1 MISGPWLR
9 RLPPGD
15 GSAAARLICFPHA
28 GGAATTFLPL
38 ARLLAPRVEVVG
50 VQNPGRQE
58 RYAEPRL
65 ESIAALAD
73 GVLPSVRAAADRPT
87 VLFGHSMGAIQAF
100 EVVRRLEAEGRS
112 VAALFVSARR
122 APARWRAETVHRRPD
137 AGLVSEMR
145 LLGGTDGR
153 IFDDE
158 ELARM
163 YLPVVRSDYTA
174 VETYRCEPGARVAC
188 PIVAV
193 TGDRDPRVPVT
204 DVREWAG
211 HTTAGFRIRVFPG
224 GHFYLTDHAAAVAAL
239 VEEVL
244 IAAESGIGFP
254 ER

>member
-1 MISGPWLR
+1 MISAPWLR

-15 GSAAARLICFPHA
+15 GSAPARLICFPHA
-28 GGAATTFLPL
+28 GGAATAFLPL
-38 ARLLAPRVEVVG
+38 ARLLAPRVDVVG

-65 ESIAALAD
+65 ESIEALAD
-73 GVLPSVRAAADRPT
+73 GVLPSVRAAIDRPT
-87 VLFGHSMGAIQAF
+87 VLFGHSMGAVQAF
-100 EVVRRLEAEGRS
+100 EVVRRLEREGSS
-112 VAALFVSARR
+112 VAALFVSSRR
-122 APARWRAETVHRRPD
+122 AAGHWRAETVHRRPD
-137 AGLVSEMR
+137 AGLVSELR

-153 IFDDE
+153 IFEDE

-174 VETYRCEPGARVAC
+174 VETYRCEPGVRVGC

-204 DVREWAG
+204 EVREWAG
-211 HTTAGFRIRVFPG
+211 HTAAEFRAHVFTG

-239 VEEVL
+239 AEEVL
-244 IAAESGIGFP
+244 TAAGSGIGFP
-254 ER
+254 DR